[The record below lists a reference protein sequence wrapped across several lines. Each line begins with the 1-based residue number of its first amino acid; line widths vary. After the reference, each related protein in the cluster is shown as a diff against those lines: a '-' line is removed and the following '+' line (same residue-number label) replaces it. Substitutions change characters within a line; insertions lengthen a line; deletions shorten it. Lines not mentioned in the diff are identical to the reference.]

1 MLVAKRYF
9 LSDLEREN
17 VEQMLMD
24 NGHQCQDILHLDDE
38 EIIHIYQKIMVDQLI
53 TK

>member
-1 MLVAKRYF
+1 MLLAKRYF
-9 LSDLEREN
+9 LTEIERES
-17 VEQMLMD
+17 VEQTLMD
-24 NGHQCQDILHLDDE
+24 EGHHRKNILNLDDE

>member
-9 LSDLEREN
+9 LTDLERES
-17 VEQMLMD
+17 VELTLMD
-24 NGHQCQDILHLDDE
+24 KGHLRQNLLSLDDE